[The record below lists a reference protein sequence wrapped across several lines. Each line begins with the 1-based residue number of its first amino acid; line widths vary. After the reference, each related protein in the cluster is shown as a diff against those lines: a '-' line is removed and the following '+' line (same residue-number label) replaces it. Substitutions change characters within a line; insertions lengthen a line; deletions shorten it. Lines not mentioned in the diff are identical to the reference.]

1 MAEYALVLL
10 VTAAV
15 TYLLT
20 PLVRRVAVATRAMH
34 EPRARDMHTQPTPL
48 LGGLAMYGGLVAGLI
63 VAGRLTSLD
72 DPFGAGSKT
81 AAGLLLAG
89 GLVVVVGFIDDR
101 WGLGAIS
108 KLAGQVAA
116 AGILV
121 WSGQALPWLPMPS
134 GGEFSLEPDL
144 SVTLT
149 ILLVVV
155 TINAINFIDGLDGL
169 AAGIVAVA
177 ALSFLFY
184 SYTLIKTIGST
195 SQSLPAVSSA
205 LLAGMCLGFLPHNFF
220 PARVFMG
227 DIGAMLLGLMLA
239 YGPIS
244 STASLDPALLTNYAA
259 NHALNRFPTFLPLL
273 VPAAIFV
280 IPYTDLMFA
289 IVRRIRAGRP
299 VMAPDR
305 QHLHHRLLN
314 IGHSY
319 RQSVLIMYLWAAL
332 FSVTVVS
339 LSVVRTRLVVL
350 EAATVI
356 AILALLPATMP
367 RLRPWASSR
376 GVRRPVSAPAHAVA
390 LPPGTAGARRARP
403 AGADV
408 TRPRRSAPG
417 APPLSS
423 SVTRPRGPALQPPP
437 PSAAAAPPGPLSNG
451 PPPAVDPFP
460 AEVPWLPAGGYPGEE
475 SRDLGEAL
483 PRAGRLPGAEP
494 AYPAGPRDPYPGP
507 AGLPPAGP
515 RDPYPGPAG
524 LPPADPRDTFPG
536 PGPSR
541 RSAQGYLPAGA
552 SFPGP
557 DPFAGPLADAGA
569 PGAADAPDPLPQAR
583 HREIRPWLGPRPGP
597 LVTRLYLAFALT
609 GRSPASH
616 RPVTGQSRARRGPV
630 AGGSGGRS
638 RAGWRVP
645 GLAPARRRPRDGHTF
660 ALKR

>member
-1 MAEYALVLL
+1 MREYALVLL

-20 PLVRRVAVATRAMH
+20 PLVRRVAVATHAMH
-34 EPRARDMHTQPTPL
+34 EPRARDVHKQPTPL
-48 LGGLAMYGGLVAGLI
+48 LGGLAMYGGLIAGLI
-63 VAGRLTSLD
+63 VAGKLTSLD
-72 DPFGAGSKT
+72 PFQATGGSKT
-81 AAGLLLAG
+81 AAGLVLAG

-101 WGLGAIS
+101 WGLSAVS

-134 GGEFSLEPDL
+134 GGVFSLEPDL

-184 SYTLIKTIGST
+184 SYTLLQTIGST

-220 PARVFMG
+220 PARIFMG

-244 STASLDPALLTNYAA
+244 STASLDPALLINYASD
-259 NHALNRFPTFLPLL
+259 HALNRFPTFLPLL

-289 IVRRIRAGRP
+289 IIRRTKAGRS

-356 AILALLPATMP
+356 AVLALLPVTMP
-367 RLRPWASSR
+367 RLRPWRSR
-376 GVRRPVSAPAHAVA
+376 VVRRPASAPARHR
-390 LPPGTAGARRARP
+390 PARP
-403 AGADV
+403 EVARPPRTALQ
-408 TRPRRSAPG
+408 TRPPAVSRTPGPFLNAPV
-417 APPLSS
+417 PP
-423 SVTRPRGPALQPPP
+423 
-437 PSAAAAPPGPLSNG
+437 AAAPALDPGFDGLPRSAVAPAPGQVFTAG
-451 PPPAVDPFP
+451 PPAPGQVFTGVPPAAAPLP
-460 AEVPWLPAGGYPGEE
+460 AEVPWFADSGYPGDA
-475 SRDLGEAL
+475 RPVLGDPL
-483 PRAGRLPGAEP
+483 PRAGLLPGAGP
-494 AYPAGPRDPYPGP
+494 AY
-507 AGLPPAGP
+507 
-515 RDPYPGPAG
+515 
-524 LPPADPRDTFPG
+524 PADPRDLFADPG
-536 PGPSR
+536 WRPGHGS
-541 RSAQGYLPAGA
+541 PADV
-552 SFPGP
+552 P
-557 DPFAGPLADAGA
+557 DPIS
-569 PGAADAPDPLPQAR
+569 QAQ
-583 HREIRPWLGPRPGP
+583 HRDIRPWLGPQPWTAR
-597 LVTRLYLAFALT
+597 TSLYPAFAF
-609 GRSPASH
+609 G
-616 RPVTGQSRARRGPV
+616 V
-630 AGGSGGRS
+630 
-638 RAGWRVP
+638 
-645 GLAPARRRPRDGHTF
+645 
-660 ALKR
+660 